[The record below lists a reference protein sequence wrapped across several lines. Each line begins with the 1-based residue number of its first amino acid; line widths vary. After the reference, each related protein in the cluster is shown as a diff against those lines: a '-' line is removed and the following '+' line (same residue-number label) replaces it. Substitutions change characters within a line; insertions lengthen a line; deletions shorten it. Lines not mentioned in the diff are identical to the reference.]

1 MMFVNRCK
9 RFLLVGTLASVVSL
23 VWGQSTAPANQAQIA
38 PVRTA
43 DPAPATAPTTG
54 LSGDVANSVNAT
66 SAEILIGAGDLLKIG
81 VIGAADYDQ
90 EVRVAS
96 NGDAALALIGNV
108 HLAGLSVDQASQ
120 LIRKRLL
127 EGKYFSDPQV
137 SVFEKEYA
145 TQGVAVLGEVQKPGV
160 YPLIGPHR
168 LFDVLSQ
175 AGGTTPKAGELVTVT
190 SQNQPHSLQTVKMS
204 ANPDKNNESNIEMHP
219 GDTVVVSKAGVVY
232 VVGDV
237 RKPSGFVMES
247 RGMTVLQALAMAEG
261 PTPTAA
267 LKNAKIIRATSAGPT
282 EIPLELKKILA
293 AKAPD
298 LRLQAED
305 IIFGPSSTAKN
316 VAGRTVQSIVN
327 VATGVAVYRVP

>member
-1 MMFVNRCK
+1 MKLVICCK
-9 RFLLVGTLASVVSL
+9 RLFLVGALVTVTSL
-23 VWGQSTAPANQAQIA
+23 VFGQSAAPATAQTA

-43 DPAPATAPTTG
+43 DPAPAKTATPS
-54 LSGDVANSVNAT
+54 LSGDVAGAANADAGET
-66 SAEILIGAGDLLKIG
+66 LIGAGDLLKIG
-81 VIGAADYDQ
+81 VIGATDYDQ

-96 NGDAALALIGNV
+96 NGNAALALIGNV

-127 EGKYFSDPQV
+127 DAKYFSDPQV
-137 SVFEKEYA
+137 TVFEKEYA
-145 TQGVAVLGEVQKPGV
+145 TQGVSVLGEVQKPGV

-175 AGGTTPKAGELVTVT
+175 AGGTTAKAGELVTVT
-190 SQNQPHSLQTVKMS
+190 RQTEPRSPQNVRLSS
-204 ANPDKNNESNIEMHP
+204 NPDKNNESNIEMHP

-247 RGMTVLQALAMAEG
+247 HGMSVLQALALAEG
-261 PTPTAA
+261 PNPTAA
-267 LKNAKIIRATSAGPT
+267 LKSAKIIRATPAGPT
-282 EIPLELKKILA
+282 EIPIELKKILA

-305 IIFGPSSTAKN
+305 IIFVPSSTAKN
-316 VAGRTVQSIVN
+316 VAGRTLQSIVN
-327 VATGVAVYRVP
+327 VATGVAIYRVP

>member
-1 MMFVNRCK
+1 
-9 RFLLVGTLASVVSL
+9 
-23 VWGQSTAPANQAQIA
+23 
-38 PVRTA
+38 
-43 DPAPATAPTTG
+43 
-54 LSGDVANSVNAT
+54 
-66 SAEILIGAGDLLKIG
+66 
-81 VIGAADYDQ
+81 
-90 EVRVAS
+90 
-96 NGDAALALIGNV
+96 
-108 HLAGLSVDQASQ
+108 LAGLSTEQASQ

-127 EGKYFSDPQV
+127 EGNYFSDPQV
-137 SVFEKEYA
+137 AVFEKEYA

-175 AGGTTPKAGELVTVT
+175 AGGTTPKAGELVTIT
-190 SQNQPHSLQTVKMS
+190 RQNQPHSLQNVRLS
-204 ANPDKNNESNIEMHP
+204 ANPDKNNDSNIEMHP

-247 RGMTVLQALAMAEG
+247 HGMTVLQALAMAEG

-267 LKNAKIIRATSAGPT
+267 LKSAKIIRSTSTGPT
-282 EIPLELKKILA
+282 EIPLELKKMLA

-305 IIFGPSSTAKN
+305 IVFVPGSAAKS
-316 VAGRTVQSIVN
+316 VAGRTMQSIIN
-327 VATGVAVYRVP
+327 IATGVAVYRIP